1 MDGKY
6 ISQTII
12 IIVIFSLLQ
21 MSNVLSVGIKN
32 IQDNWSLYRC
42 NPLIIPMAGLF
53 GHDPQ
58 ETFQY
63 CSQNYNMNFGQYIL
77 DPFKYII
84 NNIGSMG
91 QNISQD
97 VAGVINLGSST
108 NTGVFSIVTNIYG
121 TATNALVAFQAI
133 LQGLRD
139 TFAKIIG
146 TLITF
151 LYLLKGIEVIV
162 PSALL
167 TPPGEAI
174 TWILNTLGST
184 ACGFFMPNCGG
195 GSSNGNNNGSN
206 NGSNNGNTNTTNT
219 TNN

>member
-21 MSNVLSVGIKN
+21 ISNVLSVGIKN
-32 IQDNWSLYRC
+32 VQDNWSLYRC
-42 NPLIIPMAGLF
+42 NPLIIPMAGIF

-58 ETFQY
+58 QTFQY
-63 CSQNYNMNFGQYIL
+63 CSQNSNMNFAQYIL

-174 TWILNTLGST
+174 TWILNTLGQT
-184 ACGFFMPNCGG
+184 ACNVFMPNCGG
-195 GSSNGNNNGSN
+195 GSGGSGSSGSSN
-206 NGSNNGNTNTTNT
+206 NTTNT
-219 TNN
+219 SSN